1 MMKKLLLV
9 LLLSLG
15 LINSSFAGVK
25 DISLKCENGT
35 IYEKW
40 KAKEYQD
47 YFNQYKNKNNPG
59 ALYNTSLI
67 IIADSSKSVTVD
79 LSSHFKYSAIL
90 EGVYRL
96 KGEYPESYYFRKNL
110 KFNGKKGLAS
120 LNINRHNGQVTFG
133 YEITVD
139 EVWREISSYYGTGYK
154 DFKIE
159 THRGDFYKD
168 NWNICEEYQ
177 RMF

>member
-1 MMKKLLLV
+1 MKKLLPL
-9 LLLSLG
+9 LLLSIG

-25 DISLKCENGT
+25 DISLKCENGA
-35 IYEKW
+35 IYEYW
-40 KAKEYQD
+40 KAKDYQN
-47 YFNQYKNKNNPG
+47 YFDQYKNKNDPG

-90 EGVYRL
+90 EGGYRL
-96 KGEYPESYYFRKNL
+96 KGESSEYYYFEKNL
-110 KFNGKKGLAS
+110 KLNEKKGLAS
-120 LNINRHNGQVTFG
+120 LNINRHTGQVSFR

-139 EVWREISSYYGTGYK
+139 EVWREFSSYYGNGYK
-154 DFKIE
+154 DWRIG
-159 THRGDFYKD
+159 THKGSFHKD
-168 NWNICEEYQ
+168 NWDTCEEYQ